1 MSLIRQLLAA
11 SVIAYTFMSSVN
23 KVPTGESEPASAPV
37 APQGEVSLAPFKS
50 IELRAGGT
58 VVLRHGLSQR
68 VTLLQGSLDYTQVT
82 VADAGRLVI
91 DKCKTK
97 CPRGYKLEIE
107 IVTPD
112 IAGLSVAD
120 GGWIQSR
127 GNFPRQPAIGV
138 TVSHGGMIDIR
149 SIEADSVTASIA
161 QGGRILVSAQNAL
174 SASVVDGGIITYWGD
189 ARVVSSIQ
197 RGGDVTKGS
206 AVEANQPLAESSS
219 LRTGIPAAPAIPRIP
234 RPCNPRIET
243 CERP

>member
-1 MSLIRQLLAA
+1 MSIIGKFLAA

-23 KVPTGESEPASAPV
+23 RVPTGHSEPASSPV

-50 IELRAGGT
+50 VELRAGGT

-68 VTLLQGSLDYTQVT
+68 VTLLQGNLDFTQVT

-112 IAGLSVAD
+112 IAGLSVTD
-120 GGWIQSR
+120 GGSIQSR

-138 TVSHGGMIDIR
+138 AVSQGGTIDIR
-149 SIEADSVTASIA
+149 SIEADSVTASIV
-161 QGGRILVSAQNAL
+161 QGGRILISAQNAL

-197 RGGDVTKGS
+197 RGGDVTRGS
-206 AVEANQPLAESSS
+206 AAEANQPLAELGS
-219 LRTGIPAAPAIPRIP
+219 LFTATPAVPAIPKIP

-243 CERP
+243 C